1 MGYRPSIY
9 VDGELMIEF
18 GKFYGY
24 ANMNNLKSIKW
35 LEEHS
40 KIDEDEYNTLCNG
53 WDEVKMSLQVSQCK
67 KKTHYGGY
75 KGVTHTMETCHINYT
90 YTYRGESH
98 SGSMTGE
105 RPSSGKVKA
114 YINPKAPGA
123 PKIYK
128 PVIPLV
134 CVFSFIS
141 ILCFILAIC
150 FRPGSKDEN
159 INRPPRR
166 QGMV

>member
-1 MGYRPSIY
+1 MNKRTAKKSSGSWKGFILCICL
-9 VDGELMIEF
+9 GIGMIGF
-18 GKFYGY
+18 TVCYSLYPLFDYY
-24 ANMNNLKSIKW
+24 
-35 LEEHS
+35 
-40 KIDEDEYNTLCNG
+40 G

-166 QGMV
+166 